1 MRMVFFKRSRACSI
15 HFIIGILI
23 SLLFLFDG
31 KYAYSQDAK
40 LSQITLLVDN
50 IQRSVDFYQRLGFS
64 ISYQKN
70 SSLADGRNSIAHEKY
85 PLTSDPKSEL
95 YVIMSDASKEGTNIA
110 LLAYEKPPLADA
122 RGNLMGLGVGDF
134 VLVINTEDI
143 NFLYNRMDE
152 FGARFYRRIQRV
164 ENNDLSE
171 NVIMYNFI
179 VYDPDGH
186 LVEVISRINNS

>member
-50 IQRSVDFYQRLGFS
+50 IQRSIEFYQRLGLS
-64 ISYQKN
+64 ISYRKK
-70 SSLADGRNSIAHEKY
+70 SSISDDKDSFGYEKY
-85 PLTSDPKSEL
+85 PLTSDPKTE
-95 YVIMSDASKEGTNIA
+95 YYTIMSDGSKEGTNIA
-110 LLAYEKPPLADA
+110 LLAYEKPPLANA

-134 VLVINTEDI
+134 ILLIKTKDI

-152 FGARFYRRIQRV
+152 FGARFYSRLQKSNTHNQL
-164 ENNDLSE
+164 ESE
-171 NVIMYNFI
+171 TIYNFI

-186 LVEVISRINNS
+186 LVEVISIINN